1 MYTPFFGVRFKN
13 DLYFC
18 RATTKKKSNM
28 AAIDLRIEIPDATT
42 CDLELLRKQL
52 TAFARILITS
62 VPKVKVTGETKTD
75 DPFACFS
82 GSWGDETKSA
92 QEVADELRNARCFN
106 HPTTT
111 W

>member
-1 MYTPFFGVRFKN
+1 
-13 DLYFC
+13 
-18 RATTKKKSNM
+18 M
-28 AAIDLRIEIPDATT
+28 AAIDLKIEIPDATT

-62 VPKVKVTGETKTD
+62 VPKPKEIGETKTD

-82 GSWGDETKSA
+82 GSWGDETKST

>member
-1 MYTPFFGVRFKN
+1 
-13 DLYFC
+13 
-18 RATTKKKSNM
+18 M
-28 AAIDLRIEIPDATT
+28 AAIDLRIEIPDTTT
-42 CDLELLRKQL
+42 CDLELLKKQL
-52 TAFARILITS
+52 TAFAHILITS

-92 QEVADELRNARCFN
+92 QEVADELRNARYFN
-106 HPTTT
+106 HPATT

>member
-1 MYTPFFGVRFKN
+1 MYAPFLGEIQKWFVFLSSNNKE
-13 DLYFC
+13 
-18 RATTKKKSNM
+18 KSNM

-42 CDLELLRKQL
+42 CDLELLKKQL